1 VIKIEFSGSGEEVRN
16 EMLRLLGLQEP
27 KAQTGS
33 PVQDEKSST
42 APEQPAPAKTKR
54 GRKGRKTATPPS
66 ATWTEEETE
75 RLLNEIKPNARKI
88 ITELANKPD
97 GYRRS
102 DLIQEMG
109 LKEQAIRGQLSS
121 VGSALR
127 RMDNKP
133 SPIAK
138 ERVDGEL
145 IYRLNSVVAGVVKGH
160 PVKS

>member
-33 PVQDEKSST
+33 PVQGEKITT
-42 APEQPAPAKTKR
+42 ATVQPAPAKTRR
-54 GRKGRKTATPPS
+54 GRAGRKAAAPPP
-66 ATWTEEETE
+66 ATWTEEESE

-88 ITELANKPD
+88 ITELANKPE

-102 DLIQEMG
+102 DLIEVMG
-109 LKEQAIRGQLSS
+109 FKEQAIRGQLSS

-133 SPIAK
+133 SPIAR

-145 IYRLNSVVAGVVKGH
+145 IYRLNPVVAAAVKGH
-160 PVKS
+160 PVD

>member
-33 PVQDEKSST
+33 PVQPEKNPTT
-42 APEQPAPAKTKR
+42 AEQPAPAKTKR
-54 GRKGRKTATPPS
+54 GRTSRKAAAPPS

-88 ITELANKPD
+88 ITELANKPE

-102 DLIQEMG
+102 DLIQVMG

-145 IYRLNSVVAGVVKGH
+145 IYRLNSVVTGVIKAR
-160 PVKS
+160 PVED